1 MKIELRYPKV
11 SDAKKF
17 LDILKNPNF
26 KYFSFCPI
34 SVEEE
39 IKWIKNCVKNRKNN
53 LEYNY
58 AIILGG
64 KLIGGCGIKIDQ
76 HLKHIGEIGYFV
88 AEEYWGKGIATKAVK
103 LLEKIAFK
111 DLKLRRLTIL
121 MSSKN
126 KGSEKVAI
134 KCGYK
139 KEGTMRKYRKLN
151 SKLTDYHLYAK
162 VK

>member
-53 LEYNY
+53 LEYN
-58 AIILGG
+58 
-64 KLIGGCGIKIDQ
+64 
-76 HLKHIGEIGYFV
+76 
-88 AEEYWGKGIATKAVK
+88 
-103 LLEKIAFK
+103 
-111 DLKLRRLTIL
+111 
-121 MSSKN
+121 
-126 KGSEKVAI
+126 
-134 KCGYK
+134 
-139 KEGTMRKYRKLN
+139 
-151 SKLTDYHLYAK
+151 
-162 VK
+162 